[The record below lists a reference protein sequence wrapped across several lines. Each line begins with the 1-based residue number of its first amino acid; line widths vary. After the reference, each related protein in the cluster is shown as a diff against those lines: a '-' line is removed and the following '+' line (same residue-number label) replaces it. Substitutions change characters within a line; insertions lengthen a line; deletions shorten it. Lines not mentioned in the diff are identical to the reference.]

1 MEIIQIVIIV
11 LLAAN
16 VAALLYLVL
25 RKSSGGAGLD
35 TALRQE
41 FAQSRREYAESNKDL
56 RSEVSQGIYQTRDVL
71 DKRLEHMRV
80 SNDEKLEQIR
90 RTVEGRLESLQKDN
104 ADKLEKMRATVD
116 EKLQSTLEKRL
127 GESFKQVGDR
137 LEQVHKGLGEMQSLA
152 TDVSDFKRVLTNVK
166 TRGTWGE
173 VQLENLLEQVFI
185 KDHYAKQVTLTPGSK
200 ELCDFAVKLPDKT
213 SKLGFIYLPIDAK
226 FPLEDYQRLCAAEEK
241 GDLTLAA
248 EVSKSLIN
256 RIKLEA
262 KSIRE
267 KYILPPATTDF
278 AVLYVPIESM
288 YAEILRTPGLFEM
301 LQSNY
306 RVTVAG
312 PTTIAAILSSYQLGF
327 RTLAIAEN
335 TSIVWEQLTT
345 IQGEFSKFGGLLE
358 KTRDKMIQATSTL
371 DDASRKSRTIES
383 KLTKVQKLADKAAD
397 VAIAVEDTPLL
408 APKVKVTI
416 ND

>member
-1 MEIIQIVIIV
+1 MNYILMGLGVAN
-11 LLAAN
+11 LLGLI
-16 VAALLYLVL
+16 LLVQYLI
-25 RKSSGGAGLD
+25 RTNKAKASGSLD

-41 FAQSRREYAESNKDL
+41 FAESRREFAVSNKDL
-56 RSEVSQGIYQTRDVL
+56 RVEVTQGIYQTRDVL
-71 DKRLEHMRV
+71 DKRLEHMRG
-80 SNDEKLEQIR
+80 SNDTKLEQIR
-90 RTVEGRLESLQKDN
+90 RTVEDRLEALQKDN
-104 ADKLEKMRATVD
+104 SEKLEKMRSTVD

-185 KDHYAKQVTLTPGSK
+185 KDHYVKQVSLAAGSR
-200 ELCDFAVKLPDKT
+200 ELCDFAIKLPDKT
-213 SKLGFIYLPIDAK
+213 SKAGFIYLPIDAK

-241 GDLTLAA
+241 GDLTLVA
-248 EVSKSLIN
+248 EVSKSLVA
-256 RIKLEA
+256 RIKQEA

-345 IQGEFSKFGGLLE
+345 IQNEFSKFGGLLE
-358 KTRDKMIQATSTL
+358 KTRDKMLQATSTL
-371 DDASRKSRTIES
+371 DEATRKSHTIEG
-383 KLTKVQKLADKAAD
+383 KLTKVQKLADKSDGAETETIS
-397 VAIAVEDTPLL
+397 VASEIGIT
-408 APKVKVTI
+408 T
-416 ND
+416 